1 MWNSLSW
8 GSPAS
13 GDSWKWTQE
22 PPCFA
27 MTIGVRLRSH
37 IKHMCDCQR
46 LSLSRATV
54 SDCRRLKYKPGLQLP
69 ITKLCLKMT
78 STLVRSEYDYI
89 ENHFNLTN
97 VYSLFFLQVAQFRF
111 CWSVERLMSEY
122 SFPQIGHL
130 WGVYKA
136 ILGIVTIGA
145 PTYGFLDQGANW
157 YIHCMCYPHLSS
169 WAQGYFSYIHHHHPN
184 HLMQRP
190 FGTYTPMS
198 LHNQISLKRVQ
209 GLVGGNAIVTNVCV
223 GLGIFQSCIEP

>member
-1 MWNSLSW
+1 M
-8 GSPAS
+8 
-13 GDSWKWTQE
+13 
-22 PPCFA
+22 
-27 MTIGVRLRSH
+27 
-37 IKHMCDCQR
+37 
-46 LSLSRATV
+46 
-54 SDCRRLKYKPGLQLP
+54 
-69 ITKLCLKMT
+69 
-78 STLVRSEYDYI
+78 
-89 ENHFNLTN
+89 
-97 VYSLFFLQVAQFRF
+97 
-111 CWSVERLMSEY
+111 ERLMSEY

-130 WGVYKA
+130 WGVYEA

-169 WAQGYFSYIHHHHPN
+169 WAQGYFSYIHHHYPN

-223 GLGIFQSCIEP
+223 GLGIFQACIEPSVLVNLVVFAWWTHRRWVTNGSYNWWNSLFN